1 MRISARAQWRR
12 WKLNVVQA
20 GLLLLVL
27 VFAVATV
34 LVPSLVAR
42 GHAAIEHTRRQNVGW
57 IGLRAIQ
64 ELQYAEIAVLTCGR
78 DLSDS
83 SKCDDAQVAADVLA
97 ARVDTWGHGEFGD
110 YVDEDAG
117 RTRLRQQLRDA
128 VPRLE
133 AAVATLDM
141 PDGVTHAMKV
151 LETMREP
158 IEEIAAQSYTFAYRA
173 FEESNAILAEVQN
186 TQHILLLGLLGCG
199 FVLVALFAY
208 QNRLL
213 QRAYAAERK
222 VAEEQAHLAKHDAL
236 TGLAKREAF
245 REHLKTLTG
254 ERVAVLAI
262 DLDGFK
268 PINDLFGHLAG
279 DGVLVSVA
287 ERLRAAI
294 GANPGDLASRFGG
307 DEFFVVLADADL
319 TTAECVAN
327 RILDDLR
334 RPHAYDGH
342 LLTVN
347 ATIGIAVS
355 DAADEDIVRNADLAL
370 NHAKGSGK
378 NRVQAY
384 EPDMGEAIDRRRQ
397 LEAELEGAAARGEFV
412 PWYQPTIDLAT
423 GRIVGV
429 EALARWR
436 HPTRGVLEPAD
447 FLTVAE
453 SSGQIVEIGRAILE
467 HACRDAVDF
476 PEPIGVSVNLSAVQW
491 LRSDIPATI
500 AACLARTGL
509 PASRLM
515 FDMAETAMLRDEA
528 RYRDMI
534 NRLSDMGIAVALDNF
549 GTGHSSLA
557 YLSARGFDFDAIKID
572 RSVVAKMRERHTL
585 PVLRGLAGLSR
596 QLGLR
601 LVALGVETEDQARLL
616 MEVGCDIGQGFFYH
630 RPMPAA
636 DLAALLRAR
645 AHAPEQALK
654 AVAAE

>member
-1 MRISARAQWRR
+1 M
-12 WKLNVVQA
+12 
-20 GLLLLVL
+20 LLLVI
-27 VFAVATV
+27 VFAIATA
-34 LVPSLVAR
+34 LVPAIVAR
-42 GHAAIEHTRRQNVGW
+42 GHEAIEHTRRQNIGW
-57 IGLRAIQ
+57 IGVRAIQ
-64 ELQYAEIAVLTCGR
+64 ELQVAEIAVLSCDRKLEVAATCG
-78 DLSDS
+78 
-83 SKCDDAQVAADVLA
+83 DAQAAFDIIA
-97 ARVDTWGHGEFGD
+97 ARVDTWGQGSFGE
-110 YVDEDAG
+110 YVEEDTE
-117 RTRLRQQLRDA
+117 RTRLLQRLRAD

-133 AAVATLDM
+133 ASIDGLGTPEGIAKALAILEDM
-141 PDGVTHAMKV
+141 
-151 LETMREP
+151 RRP
-158 IEEIAAQSYTFAYRA
+158 IEEMAAQSFAFAYRA
-173 FEESNAILAEVQN
+173 FAESSSILADVQN
-186 TQHILLLGLLGCG
+186 TQHMMLVGLLGCG
-199 FVLVALFAY
+199 FALIAIFVF

-213 QRAYAAERK
+213 ERAYAAERK

-245 REHLKTLTG
+245 RSHLKTLAG
-254 ERVAVLAI
+254 KRVAVLAI

-287 ERLRAAI
+287 GRLTAAI
-294 GANPGDLASRFGG
+294 GSNPNDLASRFGG

-319 TTAECVAN
+319 ATAECVAN

-334 RPHAYDGH
+334 RPHACEGH
-342 LLTVN
+342 LLAVN

-397 LEAELEGAAARGEFV
+397 LESELEGAAARGEFI
-412 PWYQPTIDLAT
+412 PWYQPTIDMAT

-429 EALARWR
+429 EALARWK
-436 HPTRGVLEPAD
+436 HPERGLLEPAA
-447 FLTVAE
+447 FLSVAE
-453 SSGQIVEIGRAILE
+453 SSGRIVEIGRAILE
-467 HACRDAVDF
+467 QACRDAVEF
-476 PEPIGVSVNLSAVQW
+476 PEPIGVSINLSAVQW

-500 AACLARTGL
+500 AACLTRAGL

-515 FDMAETAMLRDEA
+515 CDMAETAMLRDEA

-534 NRLSDMGIAVALDNF
+534 NRLKDMGIAVALDNF

-557 YLSARGFDFDAIKID
+557 YLSARGFGFDAIKID
-572 RSVVAKMRERHTL
+572 RSVVAKMGERHTL

-616 MEVGCDIGQGFFYH
+616 MEVGCDIGQGFLYC
-630 RPMPAA
+630 RPLPAA
-636 DLAALLRAR
+636 DIALLLQAR
-645 AHAPEQALK
+645 TEAQQRIAN
-654 AVAAE
+654 AAE